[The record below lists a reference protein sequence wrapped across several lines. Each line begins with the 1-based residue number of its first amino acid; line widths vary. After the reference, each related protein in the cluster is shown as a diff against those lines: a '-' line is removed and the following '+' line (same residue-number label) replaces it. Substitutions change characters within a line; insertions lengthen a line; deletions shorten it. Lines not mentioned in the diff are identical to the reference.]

1 MEKNKTIEEQME
13 AFFKMLKRDKDKVP
27 FLIKFIERMVFDTMD
42 FGSNGFQP
50 VFAATLFAK
59 QGNDKLEIIPRVV
72 RTPDTNTYETFQFER
87 LGELMNE
94 AFKQYGTEVWGMTP
108 IDEKEESRVASEDV
122 LAQWGHL
129 TKEQAH

>member
-13 AFFKMLKRDKDKVP
+13 AFFKMLKKDKEKVP

-42 FGSNGFQP
+42 LGGNGFQP
-50 VFAATLFAK
+50 VFAITLFVK
-59 QGNDKLEIIPRVV
+59 QVNDELEIIPRAV

-87 LGELMNE
+87 LGELMND

-108 IDEKEESRVASEDV
+108 VDEKEEARIDGKDM

-129 TKEQAH
+129 IKKL